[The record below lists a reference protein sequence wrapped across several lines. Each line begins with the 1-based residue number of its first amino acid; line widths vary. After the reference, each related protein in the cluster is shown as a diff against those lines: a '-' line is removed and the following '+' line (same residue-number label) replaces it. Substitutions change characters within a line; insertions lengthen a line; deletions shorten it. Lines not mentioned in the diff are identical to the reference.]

1 MRIFVPEIDI
11 KTFKKRNRIHV
22 EIIDNGVGVEE
33 DKINEI
39 MIPFF
44 LQKEEGKGT
53 GLGLVH
59 LLSNLKDISGEI
71 HIKSSTM
78 SHTKFSLIL

>member
-1 MRIFVPEIDI
+1 M
-11 KTFKKRNRIHV
+11 
-22 EIIDNGVGVEE
+22 EE

-44 LQKEEGKGT
+44 STKEEGKGT
-53 GLGLVH
+53 GLGLSISYQIV
-59 LLSNLKDISGEI
+59 KDMGGEI

-78 SHTKFSLIL
+78 SHTKFSLIFITNDNGDNG